1 MNRRH
6 IFSLSVIPALALLLL
21 PGSAVAQQKSLKEQ
35 LPGTWTVTSWEQVRL
50 NGDKFQRFGTSPKG
64 VHIFDSDGR
73 YVVMFARPEL
83 PKFAVAD
90 PMKATPQ
97 ETKAVSDGSIA
108 YYGTYSVDEATKIVT
123 LTIDA
128 STFPNQVGADNKRT
142 ITFVSANELKYQNTN
157 PTSGGQIHIAFKRAP
172 VFAAK

>member
-6 IFSLSVIPALALLLL
+6 IFSLSVLPALALLL
-21 PGSAVAQQKSLKEQ
+21 PGSAVAAEQKSLKEQ
-35 LPGTWTVTSWEQVRL
+35 LAGTWTVTSWEQVRP
-50 NGDKFQRFGTSPKG
+50 NGDKFQRFGANPKG
-64 VHIFDSDGR
+64 VHIFDANGR
-73 YVVMFARPEL
+73 YVVMFARPDL

-108 YYGTYSVDEATKIVT
+108 YYGTYSVDEASKVLT

-142 ITFVSANELKYQNTN
+142 VTMISANELKYQNAN
-157 PTSGGQIHIAFKRAP
+157 PTSGGQIHATFKRAP
-172 VFAAK
+172 VLAAK